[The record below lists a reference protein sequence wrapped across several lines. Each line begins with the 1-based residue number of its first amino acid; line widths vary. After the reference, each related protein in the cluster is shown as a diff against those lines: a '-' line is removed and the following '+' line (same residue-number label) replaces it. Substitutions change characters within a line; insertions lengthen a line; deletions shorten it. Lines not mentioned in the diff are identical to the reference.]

1 MDSRIIGHTAQR
13 QHLESLSRTNHVGAT
28 FLFTG
33 PESVGKA
40 LVAHEFAQTILCST
54 LPRTLGGCGTCA
66 ECLLCEAGTHP
77 DLHAMD
83 FLDKE
88 SSKTEAIRD
97 FLRTLSLKPY
107 RGVARVV
114 ILNNCEYLP
123 TPAANI
129 LLKTLEE
136 PLSST
141 TFILVAANVARLPRT
156 ILSRCLQVLFGSLEP
171 EDLNAIAGRL
181 ATELGEVPSTLRA
194 LSDGTVASLKLL
206 ANHRDHAL
214 LLQKQLTA
222 VAQGS
227 EVTALV
233 TGEDLA
239 NDKEGKEAN
248 LSLMRL
254 VARYEMQRA
263 QGIALQRQWSI
274 FLLNALTAERLLLDR
289 NLNTAT
295 TFTSLLISLLPRDR
309 IGSMLG
315 RDELVLSE
323 HLV

>member
-13 QHLESLSRTNHVGAT
+13 QHLESLSRTDHVGAT
-28 FLFTG
+28 FLFAG

-40 LVAHEFAQTILCST
+40 LVAHEFARTILCST
-54 LPRTLGGCGTCA
+54 PHRTLGGCKTCA

-77 DLHAMD
+77 DLHATD

-97 FLRTLSLKPY
+97 SLRSLSLKPY

-114 ILNNCEYLP
+114 ILNNCEHLP

-136 PLSST
+136 PLGST

-156 ILSRCLQVLFGSLEP
+156 ILSRCLKVLFGPLQPDELG
-171 EDLNAIAGRL
+171 DIVDRL
-181 ATELGEVPSTLRA
+181 AAEFGPIPPA
-194 LSDGTVASLKLL
+194 LCTFSDGTVASLRLL
-206 ANHRDHAL
+206 ASHCDTAL

-227 EVTALV
+227 EVTALIA
-233 TGEDLA
+233 GEELA
-239 NDKEGKEAN
+239 NDKEGRETV
-248 LSLMRL
+248 LFLMRL
-254 VARYEMQRA
+254 IARHEMQQA
-263 QGIALQRQWSI
+263 QGVALQHQWSI
-274 FLLNALTAERLLLDR
+274 FLLNVLTAERLLLER
-289 NLNTAT
+289 NLNAVTVF
-295 TFTSLLISLLPRDR
+295 TFLLISLLPTDR
-309 IGSMLG
+309 VGSMPG
-315 RDELVLSE
+315 GSELILSE
-323 HLV
+323 CLI